1 MNLNM
6 DLIADA
12 LRRDHEIV
20 KEDAYGED
28 LTLEQ
33 ARLFTGNNVFQP
45 GILYIAEGE
54 SLPAKPFFEGPCG
67 IVSIGPSDKCY
78 AASSCDYLEI
88 EKGAAVEGVLN
99 LIQEAYKEYNKWY
112 LDMYEALSNEAGI
125 QALLDLTMPLLGN
138 PVYFHD
144 RNYRI
149 IAYAEIPGM
158 RGGNDIYNIRQN
170 NGRMPLDAITILKD
184 TPYFEKT
191 FETTKPTFHVD
202 TGECS
207 YIYDNV
213 RVGGEYWGRL
223 FVDERV
229 KSFKKGDYAIIGVLH
244 GMIEKALSSR
254 NLSPGSRYR
263 FLEQKLVSMLEGRNI
278 EMNELADEL
287 KLKGWEAG
295 NNWFCFQLQMSDVD
309 MLLNTKISFCD
320 LIESK
325 LPDCITFPFGDSI
338 IGIVLV
344 DSRSK
349 TLELIKKTL
358 WDFQLHA
365 GVSYMFSDFGEFP
378 LYRKQAGIALK
389 CGIKEKNEEWVHY
402 FEDYCFS
409 YMLDRCVDEMLPEM
423 LFPPAL
429 RKLIECDRR
438 KSTNYV
444 ETLRA
449 YLENDLKPAKA
460 MKALFIQ
467 RSTFL
472 YRLERINE
480 LAGIDF
486 EDERV
491 KAHFLIAFQL
501 MDRSRETAQV
511 Q

>member
-12 LRRDHEIV
+12 LRRDFEIAI
-20 KEDAYGED
+20 EDAYD
-28 LTLEQ
+28 DSLTLEQ
-33 ARLFTGNNVFQP
+33 ARLFTGGNVFMP
-45 GILYIAEGE
+45 GIVYVVAGE
-54 SLPAKPFFEGPCG
+54 TLPAKPFFEGPCG

-78 AASSCDYLEI
+78 PASSCDYIEI
-88 EKGAAVEGVLN
+88 AEGVAVEDVLN
-99 LIQEAYKEYNKWY
+99 RIQEAYKEYNKWY
-112 LDMYEALSNEAGI
+112 LDMYEALSNELGI
-125 QALLDLTMPLLGN
+125 QALLDLTRPLLGN

-149 IAYAEIPGM
+149 VAFSEIPGM
-158 RGGNDIYNIRQN
+158 PGGDDIYNTRQN
-170 NGRMPLDAITILKD
+170 NGRMPLDAITILKN

-191 FETTKPTFHVD
+191 FETVKPTFHVD

-229 KSFKKGDYAIIGVLH
+229 KGFEKGDYAVIGVLR
-244 GMIEKALSSR
+244 GMIEKALSAR
-254 NLSPGSRYR
+254 NLSPGTRYR
-263 FLEQKLVSMLEGRNI
+263 FLEQKLVSLLEGRNI

-287 KLKGWEAG
+287 KLHGWAPG
-295 NNWFCFQLQMSDVD
+295 SNWFCFQLQLSNVD
-309 MLLNTKISFCD
+309 MLLNTKISLCE

-325 LPDCITFPFGDSI
+325 LPDCATFPFEDTI

-349 TLELIKKTL
+349 TLEAIKGVL
-358 WDFQLHA
+358 WDFQLYA
-365 GVSYMFSDFGEFP
+365 GVSHMFSDFSEFP

-389 CGIKEKNEEWVHY
+389 CGIKENKQEWVHY

-409 YMLDRCVDEMLPEM
+409 YMLDRCVDELLPEM

-429 RKLIECDRR
+429 HKLIECDRR

-480 LAGIDF
+480 ITGIDF
-486 EDERV
+486 EDERA

-501 MDRSRETAQV
+501 MDR
-511 Q
+511 